1 MGESVIGILLALF
14 MGATTYKGFRDQ
26 RYYENYVF
34 DVDKILINKEYR
46 RLISSGFLHG
56 GWFHLGF
63 NLIALISFSAAVE
76 QQLGPVLFVIIYFIS
91 LIGGNVLA
99 LYIHRNHGDYRA
111 VGASGAISGVIFAS
125 ILLFPG
131 GSIGFIILPFEIKN
145 WIFGLAFVLISIL
158 GIKRQ
163 ADNIG
168 HEAHLGGAIIGV
180 LMTMAIRPSVITESP
195 WLIAGLLFPVVIFL
209 YLIVNNPAVLMI
221 DRYWGET
228 VRSVQRFRFKLQSN
242 PSDKMSRQ
250 EEMDQLLDK
259 IRAKGIKSLTN
270 EERKRLED
278 LSE

>member
-1 MGESVIGILLALF
+1 M
-14 MGATTYKGFRDQ
+14 
-26 RYYENYVF
+26 
-34 DVDKILINKEYR
+34 
-46 RLISSGFLHG
+46 
-56 GWFHLGF
+56 
-63 NLIALISFSAAVE
+63 
-76 QQLGPVLFVIIYFIS
+76 
-91 LIGGNVLA
+91 LA

-180 LMTMAIRPSVITESP
+180 LMTMAIRPAVITESP
-195 WLIAGLLFPVVIFL
+195 WLIVGILFPVVIFL

-228 VRSVQRFRFKLQSN
+228 VRSAQRFRFKLRSSK
-242 PSDKMSRQ
+242 SDKMSRQ

-259 IRAKGIKSLTN
+259 IRAKGIKSLTDV
-270 EERKRLED
+270 ERKRLED

>member
-76 QQLGPVLFVIIYFIS
+76 QQLGPVLFVIIYFVS

-131 GSIGFIILPFEIKN
+131 GSIGFVILPFEIKN

-242 PSDKMSRQ
+242 PSDKMSRE